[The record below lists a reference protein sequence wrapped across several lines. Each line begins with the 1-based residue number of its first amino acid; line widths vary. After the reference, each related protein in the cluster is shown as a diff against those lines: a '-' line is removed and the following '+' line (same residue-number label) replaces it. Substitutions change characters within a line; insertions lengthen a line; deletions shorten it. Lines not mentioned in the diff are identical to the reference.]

1 MCMSKLIV
9 PSFISPFSF
18 FSLFSI
24 AHLDAHNFLQIK
36 PIYKALSDE
45 MTDLVFTMVDVDE
58 NEETAGECGVSA
70 MPTFMFYKNGSKVGE
85 MMGANPDKLKEN
97 ISKFK

>member
-1 MCMSKLIV
+1 
-9 PSFISPFSF
+9 
-18 FSLFSI
+18 
-24 AHLDAHNFLQIK
+24 
-36 PIYKALSDE
+36 

-85 MMGANPDKLKEN
+85 MMGASEDKLKEN
-97 ISKFK
+97 IAKFK